1 MRAEGGR
8 GLFTFVRVG
17 LFYYTFLTIVCAI
30 CEAHKTV
37 AKLSKMPLNSSDGD
51 PGRKEWWPKKTQ
63 QNSLTRRIVPPPPL
77 HYDAG
82 LFL

>member
-17 LFYYTFLTIVCAI
+17 VFYYTFLTIVCAI

-37 AKLSKMPLNSSDGD
+37 AKLSKMLLNSSDGD
-51 PGRKEWWPKKTQ
+51 PGRNSGDQKKP
-63 QNSLTRRIVPPPPL
+63 NKIL
-77 HYDAG
+77 
-82 LFL
+82 

>member
-37 AKLSKMPLNSSDGD
+37 AKLSKMLLIL
-51 PGRKEWWPKKTQ
+51 EEIVVTKKNPTKFF
-63 QNSLTRRIVPPPPL
+63 N
-77 HYDAG
+77 
-82 LFL
+82 